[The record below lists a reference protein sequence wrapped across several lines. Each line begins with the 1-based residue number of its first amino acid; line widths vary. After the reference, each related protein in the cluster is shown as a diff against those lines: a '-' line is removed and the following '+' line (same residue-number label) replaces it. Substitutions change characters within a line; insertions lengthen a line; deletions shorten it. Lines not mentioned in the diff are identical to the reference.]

1 MTEPTGPGTPSTSK
15 ASTASTSGVGSSAVT
30 NTDGAPLYLRQWTL
44 TVGNPGGAA
53 LNLSTD
59 VPGQDLQFQFRIRH
73 KDVQTLSA
81 ATIRV
86 LNLSDATAQRI
97 QKEFSSVV
105 LQAGYPGTSGLI
117 FSGTIK
123 QIRRGRINATDTY
136 CDIAAADGDGPYNF
150 GVAITTLAAGYT
162 ETDLR
167 NAILTAFNNNPLG
180 IAVPAGYLGDITVNN
195 PAPRGRVLYGMA
207 RDYARDFSLSQE
219 FTWSI
224 LDGKFQ
230 LVPLKGYVPGDAI
243 VLTSNTG
250 MVGLPEQT
258 ENGISVKSLLNAN
271 IRHGRRVWINNK
283 SVQQALQ
290 PIAAFAGTQ
299 PFFYP
304 SIANDGFYRV
314 IAVDHYGDTRGNDWY
329 SEAICVALDGSAPI
343 SQAAVG
349 MDIE

>member
-1 MTEPTGPGTPSTSK
+1 MTEPTGAGTAPL
-15 ASTASTSGVGSSAVT
+15 GPQAVT

-53 LNLSTD
+53 LDLSTSI
-59 VPGQDLQFQFRIRH
+59 PGQELQFNFRISP

-81 ATIRV
+81 AQIRV
-86 LNLSDATAQRI
+86 INLSDATAQRVR
-97 QKEFSSVV
+97 KEFSTVV

-123 QIRRGRINATDTY
+123 QVRQGRINATDTY
-136 CDIAAADGDGPYNF
+136 LDISAADGDAPYNF

-167 NAILTAFNNNPLG
+167 NAILAGFNNNPLG
-180 IAVPAGYLGDITVNN
+180 VLVPNGYLGDITANN

-207 RDYARDFSLSQE
+207 RDYARDFALSQE

-230 LVPLKGYVPGDAI
+230 LVPLKGYVPGNAI

-250 MVGLPEQT
+250 MIGLPEQT

-271 IRHGRRVWINNK
+271 IRHGRKVQINNK
-283 SVQQALQ
+283 SVQQGLQ
-290 PIAAFAGTQ
+290 PISSFAGVAVPT
-299 PFFYP
+299 FFP

-329 SEAICVALDGSAPI
+329 SELICVAIDGTAPI